1 MILLHAAPDGLCNRA
16 SAPQTR
22 RTKAGVL
29 CALKTIDM
37 ENRMMDRQQALQT
50 ASAKD
55 ARHYGMDLLRIL
67 SMFSIVLL
75 HVLGEGGVGR
85 AVEPYSKNYY
95 AYLSLRFLNE
105 FAVDAYGMISGYVMY
120 KSRPKLSRLL
130 MLWLEVLFY
139 SAGISV
145 LFILLQRSSVPVLRA
160 ELYSMLLPIT
170 GGRYWYM
177 SCYFCMFLL
186 IPVLNAAIEKLTFAE
201 MRRMLL
207 SLFLLICVFGS
218 LNTSRKDPFCMNY
231 GFSAAWLCIL
241 YLAGA
246 FCCKYQI
253 HTRIRSWQ
261 ALLGIA
267 VCVLSTVMFK
277 SWMDHNRW
285 RLSYTLDWMLMS
297 NVSITYTLNAFFM
310 LNLFARIRPGKT
322 ARRII
327 ARLSPLSLGVYL
339 IHVHPLVW
347 SHFIT
352 SRFVS
357 LARSHW
363 LLMLLQAAA
372 IALCI
377 FVLCLGI
384 DWIRAFLFRLLHL
397 ESLCCGIE
405 RLLMSGRQAGS
416 PDR

>member
-1 MILLHAAPDGLCNRA
+1 MN
-16 SAPQTR
+16 
-22 RTKAGVL
+22 
-29 CALKTIDM
+29 
-37 ENRMMDRQQALQT
+37 RQQALQA

-75 HVLGEGGVGR
+75 HVLGEGGVGK
-85 AVEPYSKNYY
+85 AVESFSRNYY

-105 FAVDAYGMISGYVMY
+105 FAVDAYGMITGYVMY

-145 LFILLQRSSVPVLRA
+145 LFMLFQRSSVPVLRA
-160 ELYSMLLPIT
+160 EFYSMLLPIT

-177 SCYFCMFLL
+177 SCYFCLFLL
-186 IPVLNAAIEKLTFAE
+186 IPVLNAGIEKLTRAE
-201 MRRMLL
+201 MRNLL
-207 SLFLLICVFGS
+207 ASLFLLICVFGS

-231 GFSAAWLCIL
+231 GFSTAWLCIL

-246 FCCKYQI
+246 FCSKYQI
-253 HTRIRSWQ
+253 HTRIRPWQ

-267 VCVLSTVMFK
+267 VCVLSTVAFK

-297 NVSITYTLNAFFM
+297 NVSITYTLTALFM
-310 LNLFARIRPGKT
+310 LNLFARVRPGET

-327 ARLSPLSLGVYL
+327 ALLSPLSLGVYL

-347 SHFIT
+347 SQFIT
-352 SRFVS
+352 SRFAW
-357 LARSHW
+357 LAGSHW

-372 IALCI
+372 IALGI
-377 FVLCLGI
+377 FAVCLGI
-384 DWIRAFLFRLLHL
+384 DWIRAFLFRLLRL
-397 ESLCCGIE
+397 EPLCRRVE
-405 RLLMSGRQAGS
+405 RLLTSSRLAG
-416 PDR
+416 DH

>member
-1 MILLHAAPDGLCNRA
+1 MILLYAAPDCHARRGGALQPKRA
-16 SAPQTR
+16 
-22 RTKAGVL
+22 KAKRP
-29 CALKTIDM
+29 ALKTVDM
-37 ENRMMDRQQALQT
+37 GNSTMNRQQALQA

-55 ARHYGMDLLRIL
+55 ARHYGIDLLRIL

-75 HVLGEGGVGR
+75 HVLGEGGVGQ
-85 AVEPYSKNYY
+85 AVEPFSRNYY

-105 FAVDAYGMISGYVMY
+105 FAVDAYGMITGYVMY

-145 LFILLQRSSVPVLRA
+145 LFMLFQRSSVPVLRA
-160 ELYSMLLPIT
+160 EFYSMLLPIT

-177 SCYFCMFLL
+177 SCYFCLFLL
-186 IPVLNAAIEKLTFAE
+186 IPVLNAGIEKLTRAE
-201 MRRMLL
+201 MRNLL
-207 SLFLLICVFGS
+207 ASLFLLICVFGS

-231 GFSAAWLCIL
+231 GFSTAWLCIL

-246 FCCKYQI
+246 FCSKYQI
-253 HTRIRSWQ
+253 HTRIRPWQ

-267 VCVLSTVMFK
+267 VCVLSTVAFK

-297 NVSITYTLNAFFM
+297 NVSITYTLTALFM
-310 LNLFARIRPGKT
+310 LNLFARVRPGET

-327 ARLSPLSLGVYL
+327 ALLSPLSLGVYL

-347 SHFIT
+347 SQFIT
-352 SRFVS
+352 SRFAW
-357 LARSHW
+357 LAGSHW

-377 FVLCLGI
+377 FAVCLGI
-384 DWIRAFLFRLLHL
+384 DWIRAFLFHLLRL
-397 ESLCCGIE
+397 EPLCRRVE
-405 RLLMSGRQAGS
+405 RLLTSSRLAG
-416 PDR
+416 DH